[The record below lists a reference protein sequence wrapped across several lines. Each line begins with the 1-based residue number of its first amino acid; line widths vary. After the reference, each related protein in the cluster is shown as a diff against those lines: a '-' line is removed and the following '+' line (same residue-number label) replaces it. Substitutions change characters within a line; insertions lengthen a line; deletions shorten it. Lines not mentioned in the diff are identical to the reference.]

1 MLKQDKMASCG
12 TPGYINPAKKNS
24 NIIALITYNHGIF
37 RTLSSLIPEAY
48 SKPCQIFKTMRDI
61 ENPDKL
67 STVYSSM
74 FRHIHGHSAIFSH
87 GQVYWGTLKHMV
99 LIQMLPRYIE
109 LYSEIFRTLC
119 NPCIYNRAIFRTLS
133 RNLRHLQK
141 PVKNVRWSSIFR
153 ALS

>member
-1 MLKQDKMASCG
+1 MASCG

-24 NIIALITYNHGIF
+24 IIIALITYNHGIF

-87 GQVYWGTLKHMV
+87 GQVY
-99 LIQMLPRYIE
+99 
-109 LYSEIFRTLC
+109 
-119 NPCIYNRAIFRTLS
+119 
-133 RNLRHLQK
+133 
-141 PVKNVRWSSIFR
+141 
-153 ALS
+153 